1 MEASLELSLLS
12 LKKEKR
18 MKPAVKPIVIFRH
31 AATEGAG
38 YLGTFLDGQNIP
50 WHLVKVDEG
59 EPLPATIKDYSGM
72 VLMGGPMS
80 VNDDLPWIASVLAL
94 IREASALDIPL
105 LGHCLGG
112 QLMSKAF
119 GAQVTQNLIK
129 EIGWG
134 EVAVTENADAKSWFG
149 DIAQFNSFHWHGE
162 TFSLPEGATHLLASA
177 HCTNQAYSIGKHLA
191 FQCHIE
197 MTVDMVKTWCEV
209 GAGEL
214 EVSASSVG
222 VQQAG
227 EMQENLPLHCFF
239 LNKVANQVYSQ
250 WIKGLV
256 V

>member
-18 MKPAVKPIVIFRH
+18 MKPAVKPIIIFRH
-31 AATEGAG
+31 AATEGLG
-38 YLGTFLDGQNIP
+38 YLGAFLDSQNIP

-59 EPLPATIKDYSGM
+59 EPLPATMKDYSGM

-177 HCTNQAYSIGKHLA
+177 HFTPSFYHVN
-191 FQCHIE
+191 CHFN
-197 MTVDMVKTWCEV
+197 MTLKR
-209 GAGEL
+209 
-214 EVSASSVG
+214 
-222 VQQAG
+222 
-227 EMQENLPLHCFF
+227 
-239 LNKVANQVYSQ
+239 
-250 WIKGLV
+250 
-256 V
+256 